1 MVTRRVCD
9 DIVVSEYW
17 VSRERGSVEWGVFG
31 NGGMVVRSRSSEE
44 IGDRS
49 SGRTMVEY
57 VYLDRRYCFVTSG
70 SRLVM
75 MVG

>member
-17 VSRERGSVEWGVFG
+17 VSRERGSVEWGVFD
-31 NGGMVVRSRSSEE
+31 NGGMEVRSKSSEE

-57 VYLDRRYCFVTSG
+57 VYLDRRYCFITSG
-70 SRLVM
+70 GVW
-75 MVG
+75 